1 MERTINLEEIS
12 DGRRYGLNDM
22 VKADCGDCRGCSDC
36 CRDMEHSI
44 LLDPLDIHRLSVGL
58 GLTFEQLLEG
68 RIELNL
74 VDGMILPNLKMSQG
88 DNCCTFLNR
97 EGRCSIHP
105 LRPGICRIFPLGR
118 IYENGSFQY
127 FLQIHECSRENRAK
141 VKVKKWIDTPEVK
154 QNQEYLTRWHY
165 FVKELGEELSR
176 RRDESLRR
184 AVVLFVLKQFFQTP
198 YPEPFYDS
206 FFQRLQQG
214 IAYVQRLGLILS
226 EEK

>member
-1 MERTINLEEIS
+1 M
-12 DGRRYGLNDM
+12 
-22 VKADCGDCRGCSDC
+22 
-36 CRDMEHSI
+36 
-44 LLDPLDIHRLSVGL
+44 
-58 GLTFEQLLEG
+58 
-68 RIELNL
+68 
-74 VDGMILPNLKMSQG
+74 
-88 DNCCTFLNR
+88 NR

-127 FLQIHECSRENRAK
+127 FLQIHECSRETRAK